1 MATLWIGQDYLIR
14 HSVIDDNT
22 EYDKITPVI
31 ELVQDKYIL
40 PLLGTSLYNT
50 IETHILAYI
59 NSATTI
65 PAAYKTIIDNY
76 ILKMMVHYIMY
87 ESSPTFKFRYA
98 NKGIMTN
105 SSDNGQPIPT
115 NDMEYLMNIW
125 KTNGDGSFVRQG
137 NDLNQLYNYG
147 IGDTLLDIRNGRV
160 LITLESVKEG
170 VCPIV
175 KEDIQLIIEPF
186 PQFNFIGNPLIQC
199 EPGEVDFTSIVRKP
213 LSNIK
218 YEWVFGNNSTST
230 IANPIDIK
238 YDTANRNW
246 YDVTLIVT
254 NDSINLILSL

>member
-65 PAAYKTIIDNY
+65 PAAYKLIIDNY

-125 KTNGDGSFVRQG
+125 KTNGEM
-137 NDLNQLYNYG
+137 YG
-147 IGDTLLDIRNGRV
+147 DRM
-160 LITLESVKEG
+160 
-170 VCPIV
+170 
-175 KEDIQLIIEPF
+175 
-186 PQFNFIGNPLIQC
+186 
-199 EPGEVDFTSIVRKP
+199 
-213 LSNIK
+213 IK
-218 YEWVFGNNSTST
+218 YLNYNNSTYPTYNNNTGADIFPERNAYDVDIYLGTRILGKKDYSN
-230 IANPIDIK
+230 IQDNRDNPI
-238 YDTANRNW
+238 W
-246 YDVTLIVT
+246 Q
-254 NDSINLILSL
+254 

>member
-65 PAAYKTIIDNY
+65 PVAYKTIIDNY

-125 KTNGDGSFVRQG
+125 KTNGEM
-137 NDLNQLYNYG
+137 YG
-147 IGDTLLDIRNGRV
+147 DRM
-160 LITLESVKEG
+160 
-170 VCPIV
+170 
-175 KEDIQLIIEPF
+175 
-186 PQFNFIGNPLIQC
+186 
-199 EPGEVDFTSIVRKP
+199 
-213 LSNIK
+213 IK
-218 YEWVFGNNSTST
+218 YLNYNNSTYPTYNNNTGADIFPERNAYDVDIYLGTRILGKKDYSN
-230 IANPIDIK
+230 IQDNRDNPI
-238 YDTANRNW
+238 W
-246 YDVTLIVT
+246 Q
-254 NDSINLILSL
+254 

>member
-65 PAAYKTIIDNY
+65 PAAYKTLIDNY
-76 ILKMMVHYIMY
+76 ILKMMVHYIIY

-125 KTNGDGSFVRQG
+125 KTNGEM
-137 NDLNQLYNYG
+137 YG
-147 IGDTLLDIRNGRV
+147 DRM
-160 LITLESVKEG
+160 
-170 VCPIV
+170 
-175 KEDIQLIIEPF
+175 
-186 PQFNFIGNPLIQC
+186 
-199 EPGEVDFTSIVRKP
+199 
-213 LSNIK
+213 IK
-218 YEWVFGNNSTST
+218 YLNYNNSTYPT
-230 IANPIDIK
+230 YNNNTGADIFPE
-238 YDTANRNW
+238 RNA
-246 YDVTLIVT
+246 YDVDIYLGTR
-254 NDSINLILSL
+254 ILGKKDYSNIQDNRDNPVWQ

>member
-1 MATLWIGQDYLIR
+1 MSTLWIGQDYLIR

-65 PAAYKTIIDNY
+65 PAAYKTLIDNY

-125 KTNGDGSFVRQG
+125 KTNGEM
-137 NDLNQLYNYG
+137 YG
-147 IGDTLLDIRNGRV
+147 DRM
-160 LITLESVKEG
+160 
-170 VCPIV
+170 
-175 KEDIQLIIEPF
+175 
-186 PQFNFIGNPLIQC
+186 
-199 EPGEVDFTSIVRKP
+199 
-213 LSNIK
+213 IK
-218 YEWVFGNNSTST
+218 YLNYNNSTYPTYNNNTGADIFPERNAYDVDIYLGTRILGKKDYSN
-230 IANPIDIK
+230 IQDNRDNPI
-238 YDTANRNW
+238 W
-246 YDVTLIVT
+246 Q
-254 NDSINLILSL
+254 

>member
-1 MATLWIGQDYLIR
+1 MAKLWIGQDYLIR

-65 PAAYKTIIDNY
+65 PAAYKTLIDNY

-125 KTNGDGSFVRQG
+125 KTNGEM
-137 NDLNQLYNYG
+137 YG
-147 IGDTLLDIRNGRV
+147 DRM
-160 LITLESVKEG
+160 
-170 VCPIV
+170 
-175 KEDIQLIIEPF
+175 
-186 PQFNFIGNPLIQC
+186 
-199 EPGEVDFTSIVRKP
+199 
-213 LSNIK
+213 IK
-218 YEWVFGNNSTST
+218 YLNYNNSTYPTYNNNTGADIFPERNAYDVDIYLGTRILGKKDYSN
-230 IANPIDIK
+230 IQDNRDNPI
-238 YDTANRNW
+238 W
-246 YDVTLIVT
+246 Q
-254 NDSINLILSL
+254 

>member
-1 MATLWIGQDYLIR
+1 MSTLWIGQDYLIR

-59 NSATTI
+59 NNATTI

-105 SSDNGQPIPT
+105 NSDNGQPIPT

-125 KTNGDGSFVRQG
+125 KTNGEM
-137 NDLNQLYNYG
+137 YG
-147 IGDTLLDIRNGRV
+147 DRM
-160 LITLESVKEG
+160 
-170 VCPIV
+170 
-175 KEDIQLIIEPF
+175 
-186 PQFNFIGNPLIQC
+186 
-199 EPGEVDFTSIVRKP
+199 
-213 LSNIK
+213 IK
-218 YEWVFGNNSTST
+218 YLNYNNSTYPT
-230 IANPIDIK
+230 YNNNTGADIFPE
-238 YDTANRNW
+238 RNA
-246 YDVTLIVT
+246 YDVDIYLGTR
-254 NDSINLILSL
+254 ILGKKDYSNIQDNRDNPVWQ

>member
-1 MATLWIGQDYLIR
+1 MSTLWIGQDYLIR

-40 PLLGTSLYNT
+40 PLLGTGLYNT

-65 PAAYKTIIDNY
+65 PAAYKTLIDNY

-125 KTNGDGSFVRQG
+125 KTNGEM
-137 NDLNQLYNYG
+137 YG
-147 IGDTLLDIRNGRV
+147 DRM
-160 LITLESVKEG
+160 
-170 VCPIV
+170 
-175 KEDIQLIIEPF
+175 
-186 PQFNFIGNPLIQC
+186 
-199 EPGEVDFTSIVRKP
+199 
-213 LSNIK
+213 IK
-218 YEWVFGNNSTST
+218 YLNYNNSTYPT
-230 IANPIDIK
+230 YNNNTGADIFPE
-238 YDTANRNW
+238 RNA
-246 YDVTLIVT
+246 YDVDIYLGTR
-254 NDSINLILSL
+254 ILGKKDYSNIQDNRDNPVWQ

>member
-1 MATLWIGQDYLIR
+1 MSTLWIGQDYLIR

-65 PAAYKTIIDNY
+65 PAAYKTLIDNY

-98 NKGIMTN
+98 NKGIMSN

-125 KTNGDGSFVRQG
+125 KTNGEM
-137 NDLNQLYNYG
+137 YG
-147 IGDTLLDIRNGRV
+147 DRM
-160 LITLESVKEG
+160 
-170 VCPIV
+170 
-175 KEDIQLIIEPF
+175 
-186 PQFNFIGNPLIQC
+186 
-199 EPGEVDFTSIVRKP
+199 
-213 LSNIK
+213 IK
-218 YEWVFGNNSTST
+218 YLNYNNSTYPT
-230 IANPIDIK
+230 YNNNTGADIFPE
-238 YDTANRNW
+238 RNA
-246 YDVTLIVT
+246 YDVDIYLGTR
-254 NDSINLILSL
+254 ILGKKDYSNIQDNRDNPVWQ

>member
-65 PAAYKTIIDNY
+65 PAAYKLIIDNY

-125 KTNGDGSFVRQG
+125 KTNGEM
-137 NDLNQLYNYG
+137 YG
-147 IGDTLLDIRNGRV
+147 DRM
-160 LITLESVKEG
+160 
-170 VCPIV
+170 
-175 KEDIQLIIEPF
+175 
-186 PQFNFIGNPLIQC
+186 
-199 EPGEVDFTSIVRKP
+199 
-213 LSNIK
+213 IK
-218 YEWVFGNNSTST
+218 YLNYNNSTYQTYNNNTGADIFPERNAYDVDIYLGTRILGKKDYSN
-230 IANPIDIK
+230 IQDNRDNPI
-238 YDTANRNW
+238 W
-246 YDVTLIVT
+246 Q
-254 NDSINLILSL
+254 

>member
-1 MATLWIGQDYLIR
+1 MSTLWIGQDYLIR

-65 PAAYKTIIDNY
+65 PAAYKTLIDNY
-76 ILKMMVHYIMY
+76 ILKMMVHYIIY

-125 KTNGDGSFVRQG
+125 KTNGEM
-137 NDLNQLYNYG
+137 YG
-147 IGDTLLDIRNGRV
+147 DRM
-160 LITLESVKEG
+160 
-170 VCPIV
+170 
-175 KEDIQLIIEPF
+175 
-186 PQFNFIGNPLIQC
+186 
-199 EPGEVDFTSIVRKP
+199 
-213 LSNIK
+213 IK
-218 YEWVFGNNSTST
+218 YLNYNNSTYPT
-230 IANPIDIK
+230 YNNNTGADIFPE
-238 YDTANRNW
+238 RNA
-246 YDVTLIVT
+246 YDVDIYLGTR
-254 NDSINLILSL
+254 ILGKKDYSNIQDNRDNPVWQ

>member
-59 NSATTI
+59 NNATTI
-65 PAAYKTIIDNY
+65 PAAYKTLIDNY

-125 KTNGDGSFVRQG
+125 KTNGEM
-137 NDLNQLYNYG
+137 YG
-147 IGDTLLDIRNGRV
+147 DRM
-160 LITLESVKEG
+160 
-170 VCPIV
+170 
-175 KEDIQLIIEPF
+175 
-186 PQFNFIGNPLIQC
+186 
-199 EPGEVDFTSIVRKP
+199 
-213 LSNIK
+213 IK
-218 YEWVFGNNSTST
+218 YLNYNNSTYPTYNNNTGADIFPERNAYDVDIYLGTT
-230 IANPIDIK
+230 ILGKKDYSNIQDNRDNPI
-238 YDTANRNW
+238 W
-246 YDVTLIVT
+246 Q
-254 NDSINLILSL
+254 

>member
-65 PAAYKTIIDNY
+65 PAAYKTLIDNY

-98 NKGIMTN
+98 NKCIMTN

-125 KTNGDGSFVRQG
+125 KTNGEM
-137 NDLNQLYNYG
+137 YG
-147 IGDTLLDIRNGRV
+147 DRM
-160 LITLESVKEG
+160 
-170 VCPIV
+170 
-175 KEDIQLIIEPF
+175 
-186 PQFNFIGNPLIQC
+186 
-199 EPGEVDFTSIVRKP
+199 
-213 LSNIK
+213 IK
-218 YEWVFGNNSTST
+218 YLNYNNSTYPT
-230 IANPIDIK
+230 YNTNTGADIFPE
-238 YDTANRNW
+238 RNA
-246 YDVTLIVT
+246 YDVDIYLGTR
-254 NDSINLILSL
+254 ILGKKDYSNIQDNRDNPVWQ

>member
-1 MATLWIGQDYLIR
+1 MSTLWIGQDYLIR

-65 PAAYKTIIDNY
+65 PAAYKTLIDNY

-125 KTNGDGSFVRQG
+125 KTNGEM
-137 NDLNQLYNYG
+137 YG
-147 IGDTLLDIRNGRV
+147 DRM
-160 LITLESVKEG
+160 
-170 VCPIV
+170 
-175 KEDIQLIIEPF
+175 
-186 PQFNFIGNPLIQC
+186 
-199 EPGEVDFTSIVRKP
+199 
-213 LSNIK
+213 IK
-218 YEWVFGNNSTST
+218 YLNYNNSTYPT
-230 IANPIDIK
+230 YNNNTGADIFPE
-238 YDTANRNW
+238 RNA
-246 YDVTLIVT
+246 YDVDIYLGTR
-254 NDSINLILSL
+254 ILGKKDYSNIQDNRDNPVWQ

>member
-40 PLLGTSLYNT
+40 PLLGTGLYNT

-59 NSATTI
+59 NNATTI
-65 PAAYKTIIDNY
+65 PAAYKTLIDNY

-125 KTNGDGSFVRQG
+125 KTNGEM
-137 NDLNQLYNYG
+137 YG
-147 IGDTLLDIRNGRV
+147 DRM
-160 LITLESVKEG
+160 
-170 VCPIV
+170 
-175 KEDIQLIIEPF
+175 
-186 PQFNFIGNPLIQC
+186 
-199 EPGEVDFTSIVRKP
+199 
-213 LSNIK
+213 IK
-218 YEWVFGNNSTST
+218 YLNYNNSTYPT
-230 IANPIDIK
+230 YNNNTGADIFPE
-238 YDTANRNW
+238 RNA
-246 YDVTLIVT
+246 YDVDIYLGTR
-254 NDSINLILSL
+254 ILGKKDYSNIQDNRDNPVWQ

>member
-65 PAAYKTIIDNY
+65 PTAYKTLIDNY

-125 KTNGDGSFVRQG
+125 KTNGEM
-137 NDLNQLYNYG
+137 YG
-147 IGDTLLDIRNGRV
+147 DRM
-160 LITLESVKEG
+160 
-170 VCPIV
+170 
-175 KEDIQLIIEPF
+175 
-186 PQFNFIGNPLIQC
+186 
-199 EPGEVDFTSIVRKP
+199 
-213 LSNIK
+213 IK
-218 YEWVFGNNSTST
+218 YLNYNNSTYPT
-230 IANPIDIK
+230 YNNNTGADIFPE
-238 YDTANRNW
+238 RNA
-246 YDVTLIVT
+246 YDVDIYLGTR
-254 NDSINLILSL
+254 ILGKKDYSNIQDNRDNPVWQ

>member
-65 PAAYKTIIDNY
+65 PAAYKTLIDNY

-125 KTNGDGSFVRQG
+125 KTNGEM
-137 NDLNQLYNYG
+137 YG
-147 IGDTLLDIRNGRV
+147 DRM
-160 LITLESVKEG
+160 
-170 VCPIV
+170 
-175 KEDIQLIIEPF
+175 
-186 PQFNFIGNPLIQC
+186 
-199 EPGEVDFTSIVRKP
+199 
-213 LSNIK
+213 IK
-218 YEWVFGNNSTST
+218 YLNYNNSTYPTYNNNTGADIFPERNAYDVDIYLGTRILGKKDYSN
-230 IANPIDIK
+230 IQDNRDNPI
-238 YDTANRNW
+238 W
-246 YDVTLIVT
+246 Q
-254 NDSINLILSL
+254 

>member
-1 MATLWIGQDYLIR
+1 MSTLWIGQDYLIR

-65 PAAYKTIIDNY
+65 PTAYKTLIDNY

-125 KTNGDGSFVRQG
+125 KTNGEM
-137 NDLNQLYNYG
+137 YG
-147 IGDTLLDIRNGRV
+147 DRM
-160 LITLESVKEG
+160 
-170 VCPIV
+170 
-175 KEDIQLIIEPF
+175 
-186 PQFNFIGNPLIQC
+186 
-199 EPGEVDFTSIVRKP
+199 
-213 LSNIK
+213 IK
-218 YEWVFGNNSTST
+218 YLNYNNSTYPTYNNNTGADIFPERNAYDVDIYLGTRILGKKDYSN
-230 IANPIDIK
+230 IQDNRDNPI
-238 YDTANRNW
+238 W
-246 YDVTLIVT
+246 Q
-254 NDSINLILSL
+254 

>member
-125 KTNGDGSFVRQG
+125 KTNGEM
-137 NDLNQLYNYG
+137 YG
-147 IGDTLLDIRNGRV
+147 DRM
-160 LITLESVKEG
+160 
-170 VCPIV
+170 
-175 KEDIQLIIEPF
+175 
-186 PQFNFIGNPLIQC
+186 
-199 EPGEVDFTSIVRKP
+199 
-213 LSNIK
+213 IK
-218 YEWVFGNNSTST
+218 YLNYNNSTYPTYNNNTGS
-230 IANPIDIK
+230 DIFPE
-238 YDTANRNW
+238 RNA
-246 YDVTLIVT
+246 YDVDIYLGTR
-254 NDSINLILSL
+254 ILGKKDYSNIQDNRDNPVWQ

>member
-65 PAAYKTIIDNY
+65 PAAYKTLIDNY

-98 NKGIMTN
+98 NKGIMSN

-125 KTNGDGSFVRQG
+125 KTNGEM
-137 NDLNQLYNYG
+137 YG
-147 IGDTLLDIRNGRV
+147 DRM
-160 LITLESVKEG
+160 
-170 VCPIV
+170 
-175 KEDIQLIIEPF
+175 
-186 PQFNFIGNPLIQC
+186 
-199 EPGEVDFTSIVRKP
+199 
-213 LSNIK
+213 IK
-218 YEWVFGNNSTST
+218 YLNYNNSTYPTYNNNTGADIFPERNAYDVDIYLGTRILGKKDYSN
-230 IANPIDIK
+230 IQDNRDNPI
-238 YDTANRNW
+238 W
-246 YDVTLIVT
+246 Q
-254 NDSINLILSL
+254 

>member
-1 MATLWIGQDYLIR
+1 MSTLWIGQDYLIR

-65 PAAYKTIIDNY
+65 PAAYKTLIDNY

-125 KTNGDGSFVRQG
+125 KTNGEM
-137 NDLNQLYNYG
+137 YG
-147 IGDTLLDIRNGRV
+147 DRM
-160 LITLESVKEG
+160 
-170 VCPIV
+170 
-175 KEDIQLIIEPF
+175 
-186 PQFNFIGNPLIQC
+186 
-199 EPGEVDFTSIVRKP
+199 
-213 LSNIK
+213 IK
-218 YEWVFGNNSTST
+218 YLNYNNSTYPT
-230 IANPIDIK
+230 YNNNTGADIFPE
-238 YDTANRNW
+238 RNA
-246 YDVTLIVT
+246 YDVDIYLGTRVLGKKDYSNIQDNRDNPVWQ
-254 NDSINLILSL
+254 

>member
-40 PLLGTSLYNT
+40 PLLGTGLYNT

-65 PAAYKTIIDNY
+65 PAAYKTLIDNY

-125 KTNGDGSFVRQG
+125 KTNGEM
-137 NDLNQLYNYG
+137 YG
-147 IGDTLLDIRNGRV
+147 DRM
-160 LITLESVKEG
+160 
-170 VCPIV
+170 
-175 KEDIQLIIEPF
+175 
-186 PQFNFIGNPLIQC
+186 
-199 EPGEVDFTSIVRKP
+199 
-213 LSNIK
+213 IK
-218 YEWVFGNNSTST
+218 YLNYNNSTYPT
-230 IANPIDIK
+230 YNNNTGADIFPE
-238 YDTANRNW
+238 RNA
-246 YDVTLIVT
+246 YDVDIYLGTR
-254 NDSINLILSL
+254 ILGKKDYSNIQDNRDNPVWQ

>member
-65 PAAYKTIIDNY
+65 PAAYKTLIDNY

-98 NKGIMTN
+98 NKGIMSN

-125 KTNGDGSFVRQG
+125 KTNGEM
-137 NDLNQLYNYG
+137 YG
-147 IGDTLLDIRNGRV
+147 DRM
-160 LITLESVKEG
+160 
-170 VCPIV
+170 
-175 KEDIQLIIEPF
+175 
-186 PQFNFIGNPLIQC
+186 
-199 EPGEVDFTSIVRKP
+199 
-213 LSNIK
+213 IK
-218 YEWVFGNNSTST
+218 YLNYNNSTYPT
-230 IANPIDIK
+230 YNNNTGADIFPE
-238 YDTANRNW
+238 RNA
-246 YDVTLIVT
+246 YDVDIYLGTR
-254 NDSINLILSL
+254 ILGKKDYSNIQDNRDNPVWQ

>member
-1 MATLWIGQDYLIR
+1 MSTLWIGQDYLIR

-65 PAAYKTIIDNY
+65 PVAYKTLIDNY

-125 KTNGDGSFVRQG
+125 KTNGEM
-137 NDLNQLYNYG
+137 YG
-147 IGDTLLDIRNGRV
+147 DRM
-160 LITLESVKEG
+160 
-170 VCPIV
+170 
-175 KEDIQLIIEPF
+175 
-186 PQFNFIGNPLIQC
+186 
-199 EPGEVDFTSIVRKP
+199 
-213 LSNIK
+213 IK
-218 YEWVFGNNSTST
+218 YLNYNNSTYPT
-230 IANPIDIK
+230 YNNNTGADIFPE
-238 YDTANRNW
+238 RNA
-246 YDVTLIVT
+246 YDVDIYLGTR
-254 NDSINLILSL
+254 ILGKKDYSNIQDNRDNPVWQ

>member
-65 PAAYKTIIDNY
+65 PTAYKTLIDNY

-125 KTNGDGSFVRQG
+125 KTNGEM
-137 NDLNQLYNYG
+137 YG
-147 IGDTLLDIRNGRV
+147 DRM
-160 LITLESVKEG
+160 
-170 VCPIV
+170 
-175 KEDIQLIIEPF
+175 
-186 PQFNFIGNPLIQC
+186 
-199 EPGEVDFTSIVRKP
+199 
-213 LSNIK
+213 IK
-218 YEWVFGNNSTST
+218 YLNYNNSTYPTYNNNTGADIFPERNAYDVDIYLGTRILGKKDYSN
-230 IANPIDIK
+230 IQDNRDNPI
-238 YDTANRNW
+238 W
-246 YDVTLIVT
+246 Q
-254 NDSINLILSL
+254 

>member
-1 MATLWIGQDYLIR
+1 MSTLWIGQDYLIR

-59 NSATTI
+59 NNATTI
-65 PAAYKTIIDNY
+65 PAAYKTLIDNY

-125 KTNGDGSFVRQG
+125 KINGEM
-137 NDLNQLYNYG
+137 YG
-147 IGDTLLDIRNGRV
+147 DRM
-160 LITLESVKEG
+160 
-170 VCPIV
+170 
-175 KEDIQLIIEPF
+175 
-186 PQFNFIGNPLIQC
+186 
-199 EPGEVDFTSIVRKP
+199 
-213 LSNIK
+213 IK
-218 YEWVFGNNSTST
+218 YLNYNNSTYPTYNNNTGADIFPERNAYDVDIYLGTRILGKKDYSN
-230 IANPIDIK
+230 IQDNRDNPI
-238 YDTANRNW
+238 W
-246 YDVTLIVT
+246 Q
-254 NDSINLILSL
+254 

>member
-50 IETHILAYI
+50 IETHILAYV

-65 PAAYKTIIDNY
+65 PTAYKTLIDNY

-125 KTNGDGSFVRQG
+125 KTNGEM
-137 NDLNQLYNYG
+137 YG
-147 IGDTLLDIRNGRV
+147 DRM
-160 LITLESVKEG
+160 
-170 VCPIV
+170 
-175 KEDIQLIIEPF
+175 
-186 PQFNFIGNPLIQC
+186 
-199 EPGEVDFTSIVRKP
+199 
-213 LSNIK
+213 IK
-218 YEWVFGNNSTST
+218 YLNYNNSTYPTYNNNTGADIFPERNAYDVDIYLGTRILGKKDYSN
-230 IANPIDIK
+230 IQDNRDNPI
-238 YDTANRNW
+238 W
-246 YDVTLIVT
+246 Q
-254 NDSINLILSL
+254 

>member
-65 PAAYKTIIDNY
+65 PAAYKTLIDNY

-125 KTNGDGSFVRQG
+125 KTNGEM
-137 NDLNQLYNYG
+137 YG
-147 IGDTLLDIRNGRV
+147 DRM
-160 LITLESVKEG
+160 
-170 VCPIV
+170 
-175 KEDIQLIIEPF
+175 
-186 PQFNFIGNPLIQC
+186 
-199 EPGEVDFTSIVRKP
+199 
-213 LSNIK
+213 IK
-218 YEWVFGNNSTST
+218 YLNYNNSTYPT
-230 IANPIDIK
+230 YNNNTGADIFPE
-238 YDTANRNW
+238 RNA
-246 YDVTLIVT
+246 YDVDIYLGTR
-254 NDSINLILSL
+254 ILGKKDYSNIQDNRYNPVWQ

>member
-125 KTNGDGSFVRQG
+125 KTNGEM
-137 NDLNQLYNYG
+137 YG
-147 IGDTLLDIRNGRV
+147 DRM
-160 LITLESVKEG
+160 
-170 VCPIV
+170 
-175 KEDIQLIIEPF
+175 
-186 PQFNFIGNPLIQC
+186 
-199 EPGEVDFTSIVRKP
+199 
-213 LSNIK
+213 IK
-218 YEWVFGNNSTST
+218 YLNYNNSTYPT
-230 IANPIDIK
+230 YNNNTGADIFPE
-238 YDTANRNW
+238 RNA
-246 YDVTLIVT
+246 YDVDIYLGTR
-254 NDSINLILSL
+254 ILGKKDYSNIQDNRDNPVWQ

>member
-125 KTNGDGSFVRQG
+125 KTNGEM
-137 NDLNQLYNYG
+137 YG
-147 IGDTLLDIRNGRV
+147 DRM
-160 LITLESVKEG
+160 
-170 VCPIV
+170 
-175 KEDIQLIIEPF
+175 
-186 PQFNFIGNPLIQC
+186 
-199 EPGEVDFTSIVRKP
+199 
-213 LSNIK
+213 IK
-218 YEWVFGNNSTST
+218 YLNYNNSTYPTYNNNTGADIFPERNAYDVDIYLGTRILGKKDYSN
-230 IANPIDIK
+230 IQDNRDNPI
-238 YDTANRNW
+238 W
-246 YDVTLIVT
+246 Q
-254 NDSINLILSL
+254 

>member
-65 PAAYKTIIDNY
+65 PAAYKTLIDNY

-125 KTNGDGSFVRQG
+125 KTNGEM
-137 NDLNQLYNYG
+137 YG
-147 IGDTLLDIRNGRV
+147 DRM
-160 LITLESVKEG
+160 
-170 VCPIV
+170 
-175 KEDIQLIIEPF
+175 
-186 PQFNFIGNPLIQC
+186 
-199 EPGEVDFTSIVRKP
+199 
-213 LSNIK
+213 IK
-218 YEWVFGNNSTST
+218 YLNYNNSTYPT
-230 IANPIDIK
+230 YNNNTGADIFPE
-238 YDTANRNW
+238 RNA
-246 YDVTLIVT
+246 YDVDIYLGTRVLGKKDYSNIQDNRDNPVWQ
-254 NDSINLILSL
+254 

>member
-65 PAAYKTIIDNY
+65 PAAYKTLIDNY

-98 NKGIMTN
+98 YKGIMTN

-125 KTNGDGSFVRQG
+125 KTNGEM
-137 NDLNQLYNYG
+137 YG
-147 IGDTLLDIRNGRV
+147 DRM
-160 LITLESVKEG
+160 
-170 VCPIV
+170 
-175 KEDIQLIIEPF
+175 
-186 PQFNFIGNPLIQC
+186 
-199 EPGEVDFTSIVRKP
+199 
-213 LSNIK
+213 IK
-218 YEWVFGNNSTST
+218 YLNYNNSTYPTYNNNTGADIFPERNAYDVDIYLGTRILGKKDYSN
-230 IANPIDIK
+230 IQDNRDNPI
-238 YDTANRNW
+238 W
-246 YDVTLIVT
+246 Q
-254 NDSINLILSL
+254 

>member
-125 KTNGDGSFVRQG
+125 KTNGEM
-137 NDLNQLYNYG
+137 YG
-147 IGDTLLDIRNGRV
+147 DRM
-160 LITLESVKEG
+160 
-170 VCPIV
+170 
-175 KEDIQLIIEPF
+175 
-186 PQFNFIGNPLIQC
+186 
-199 EPGEVDFTSIVRKP
+199 
-213 LSNIK
+213 IK
-218 YEWVFGNNSTST
+218 YLNYNNSTYPTYNNNTGADIFPERNAYDIDIYLGTRILGKKDYSN
-230 IANPIDIK
+230 IQDNRDNPI
-238 YDTANRNW
+238 W
-246 YDVTLIVT
+246 Q
-254 NDSINLILSL
+254 

>member
-65 PAAYKTIIDNY
+65 PAAYKTLIDNY

-125 KTNGDGSFVRQG
+125 KTNGEM
-137 NDLNQLYNYG
+137 YG
-147 IGDTLLDIRNGRV
+147 DRM
-160 LITLESVKEG
+160 
-170 VCPIV
+170 
-175 KEDIQLIIEPF
+175 
-186 PQFNFIGNPLIQC
+186 
-199 EPGEVDFTSIVRKP
+199 
-213 LSNIK
+213 IK
-218 YEWVFGNNSTST
+218 YLNYNNSTYPT
-230 IANPIDIK
+230 YNNNTGADIFPE
-238 YDTANRNW
+238 RNA
-246 YDVTLIVT
+246 YDVDIYLGTR
-254 NDSINLILSL
+254 ILGKKDYSNIQDNRDNPVWQ